1 MIEILLNNIFVPGDS
16 RHGLYG
22 NASKRDY
29 YERGGVGGGHVAVCS
44 RGQAVALTVFVFSA
58 IFFTSLAV
66 AFIRPFSLRS
76 VSGGPATYL
85 DHCYGTRFFTSTDGS
100 YLSGPATDE
109 TGSAVS
115 GDQGDLDYEKEY
127 TDASAWYE
135 GEPMATNGEPFPWNN
150 VRLPKFIRPVR

>member
-1 MIEILLNNIFVPGDS
+1 M
-16 RHGLYG
+16 YG

-127 TDASAWYE
+127 TL
-135 GEPMATNGEPFPWNN
+135 T
-150 VRLPKFIRPVR
+150 